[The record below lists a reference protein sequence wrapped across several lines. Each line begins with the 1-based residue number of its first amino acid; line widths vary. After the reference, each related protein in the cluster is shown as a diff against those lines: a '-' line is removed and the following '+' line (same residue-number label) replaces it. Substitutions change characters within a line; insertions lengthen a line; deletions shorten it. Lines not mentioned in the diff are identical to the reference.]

1 MKRAYFNWSSGKDSA
16 LALYRALNGGEFSIE
31 VLFSVLK
38 SEGQRIAMH
47 ETGIEL
53 LKKQADAIGIELMP
67 FYFNSDWSGET
78 YGAAMS
84 ESIARLKARNITTA
98 LFGDLHLEPLRA
110 YREQRCH
117 AAGIR
122 ADFPLWGISMHDT
135 LSEFIRLGHKA
146 ILTCVDT
153 ASLPKAFVGRWID
166 ESFLANLPEG
176 VDVCGKN
183 GEYHSSVFDGPIF
196 RHPVDF
202 KVKGAYSKTFAEG
215 GGGDVRRYSYLN
227 LV

>member
-78 YGAAMS
+78 YEAAMS
-84 ESIARLKARNITTA
+84 ESDCPA
-98 LFGDLHLEPLRA
+98 
-110 YREQRCH
+110 Q
-117 AAGIR
+117 
-122 ADFPLWGISMHDT
+122 
-135 LSEFIRLGHKA
+135 
-146 ILTCVDT
+146 
-153 ASLPKAFVGRWID
+153 
-166 ESFLANLPEG
+166 
-176 VDVCGKN
+176 GK
-183 GEYHSSVFDGPIF
+183 EYHNGF
-196 RHPVDF
+196 
-202 KVKGAYSKTFAEG
+202 
-215 GGGDVRRYSYLN
+215 VRRPAFGNVTQKKGTEMQRRGDNCCVSIMGDISTGCPC
-227 LV
+227 

>member
-98 LFGDLHLEPLRA
+98 LFGDLHLETLRKK
-110 YREQRCH
+110 REQKCKD
-117 AAGIR
+117 AGIT
-122 ADFPLWGISMHDT
+122 AVFPLWGTSPRDV
-135 LSEFIRLGHKA
+135 LAEFIRLGFRA
-146 ILTCVDT
+146 IVTCVD
-153 ASLPKAFVGRWID
+153 
-166 ESFLANLPEG
+166 N
-176 VDVCGKN
+176 
-183 GEYHSSVFDGPIF
+183 SVLSNVF
-196 RHPVDF
+196 RHPNRHLPTICLPEIVCLTF
-202 KVKGAYSKTFAEG
+202 HINSPLSQVFPQIFSTFA
-215 GGGDVRRYSYLN
+215 
-227 LV
+227 

>member
-1 MKRAYFNWSSGKDSA
+1 MVER
-16 LALYRALNGGEFSIE
+16 GET
-31 VLFSVLK
+31 V
-38 SEGQRIAMH
+38 
-47 ETGIEL
+47 GIPL
-53 LKKQADAIGIELMP
+53 VP
-67 FYFNSDWSGET
+67 FYFDERWQAVE
-78 YGAAMS
+78 YGLAMAGQMERFKS
-84 ESIARLKARNITTA
+84 RGISTT

-110 YREQRCH
+110 YRAQRCH

-122 ADFPLWGISMHDT
+122 ADFPLWGISTHDA
-135 LSEFIRLGHKA
+135 LSEFIRLGFKA
-146 ILTCVDT
+146 IVTCVDT

-202 KVKGAYSKTFAEG
+202 KVKGAYSKTFAKG
-215 GGGDVRRYSYLN
+215 GGGAVRRYSYLN